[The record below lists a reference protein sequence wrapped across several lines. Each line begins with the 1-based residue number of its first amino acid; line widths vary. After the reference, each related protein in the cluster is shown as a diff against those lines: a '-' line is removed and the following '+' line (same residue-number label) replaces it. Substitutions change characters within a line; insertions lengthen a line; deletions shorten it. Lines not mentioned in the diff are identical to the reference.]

1 MTHTFVF
8 DFNFSLEI
16 SKDFL
21 VDTKL
26 LEVKFQHKQS
36 YCILKHKLIKQN
48 GI

>member
-26 LEVKFQHKQS
+26 LEVKFQHKH
-36 YCILKHKLIKQN
+36 IVF
-48 GI
+48 